1 MYEDVINNGLE
12 YLKELFREYLPE
24 LVEDTK
30 EQIRKALPKI
40 KKEMVPTIKK
50 FVRDLLKSQSTS
62 ASVVETLTLQEL
74 IKIAKK
80 NIVEGANGFA
90 ALKTEK
96 NKKVFVYLANC
107 KDSELL
113 DESINKYVIIQANT
127 LSKEVEDLFGDTDLI
142 ILQ

>member
-24 LVEDTK
+24 LVDDTK

-40 KKEMVPTIKK
+40 KKEMVPTIRK

-62 ASVVETLTLQEL
+62 ASVVETLTMQEL

-80 NIVEGANGFA
+80 NIAEGANGFEDV
-90 ALKTEK
+90 KTEK
-96 NKKVFVYLANC
+96 TKKCLDYLANC
-107 KDSELL
+107 NNSELL
-113 DESINKYVIIQANT
+113 DESINKYVIIQANN
-127 LSKEVEDLFGDTDLI
+127 LSKEVEDLFGETDLV